1 MSAEAVLIAHL
12 DESRIGYQKRFLP
25 RGIEIKFEIILGR
38 DERELMIVDPY
49 RVTIETDWIFVD
61 NWMDGEGLS
70 APPDWK
76 HWANIRVEDFRNQE
90 YWQKLMRRIANA
102 TVQNP

>member
-1 MSAEAVLIAHL
+1 MSAESILLAHL
-12 DESRIGYQKRFLP
+12 DESEIGHQKRFLP

-49 RVTIETDWIFVD
+49 RVTIETDYIFVD
-61 NWMDGEGLS
+61 SWNEGEGLS

-76 HWANIRVEDFRNQE
+76 HWALIPVRDFRHYEQ
-90 YWQKLMRRIANA
+90 WQKLMRRIANA